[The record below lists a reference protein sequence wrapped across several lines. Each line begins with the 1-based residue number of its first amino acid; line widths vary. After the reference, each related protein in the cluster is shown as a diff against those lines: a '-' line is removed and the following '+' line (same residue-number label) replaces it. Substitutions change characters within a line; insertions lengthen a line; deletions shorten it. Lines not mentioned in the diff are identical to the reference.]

1 MFERWF
7 SAYCLA
13 LRTWWLTSR
22 FLTYQSPLR
31 LLSLFEIC
39 EQQAHCRNR
48 ARIAVGDTV
57 RLVDV
62 ERAYQ
67 YRMTLVSSRKGQPM
81 TGMLAVDSYLG
92 SRLLGRA
99 KNDALEVEI
108 FNQRRCFVITEI
120 VHQSATTS
128 SENAVWLSV
137 VPINRGEVMSKKEK
151 KQPQLSLKEKRKLKQ
166 EKAAEKG
173 VVKARKSSRK

>member
-31 LLSLFEIC
+31 LLSLFETC

-48 ARIAVGDTV
+48 TRIAVGDTV

-120 VHQSATTS
+120 VHQSKPPAQKM
-128 SENAVWLSV
+128 LC
-137 VPINRGEVMSKKEK
+137 GCLLC
-151 KQPQLSLKEKRKLKQ
+151 Q
-166 EKAAEKG
+166 
-173 VVKARKSSRK
+173 

>member
-31 LLSLFEIC
+31 LLSLFETC

-62 ERAYQ
+62 ERRSHDA
-67 YRMTLVSSRKGQPM
+67 TSGPSL
-81 TGMLAVDSYLG
+81 TVDQTSG
-92 SRLLGRA
+92 
-99 KNDALEVEI
+99 ETH
-108 FNQRRCFVITEI
+108 RRHHVT
-120 VHQSATTS
+120 AD
-128 SENAVWLSV
+128 
-137 VPINRGEVMSKKEK
+137 GYY
-151 KQPQLSLKEKRKLKQ
+151 
-166 EKAAEKG
+166 KG
-173 VVKARKSSRK
+173 VQVISK